1 MDYMIQDHCK
11 EGPLAACAPGD
22 RGKRGI
28 GAHALMLLIALLF
41 GNRVAAETITV
52 AVAAN
57 FADTL
62 EVLAAEFEQRSGH
75 QVRLVRGS
83 SGRHFA
89 QIVAGAPFDLFLSAD
104 AERPLELIERLQL
117 PADRVKTYANGRLV
131 LWSSSDSSS
140 EFLLNQLNSLDFRI
154 LAIANPRLA
163 PYGQAAMEVLRAL
176 HLDEA
181 LDATSGR
188 LVRGESVA
196 QAFQYVATGN
206 ADLGFVALSQ
216 VLAAERGSYWL
227 VPEELYQPIVQQLV
241 ILTERAPVAQL
252 LSFLDSPPAR
262 QIIEEAG
269 YRLLMSE

>member
-1 MDYMIQDHCK
+1 MRAWA
-11 EGPLAACAPGD
+11 LND

-28 GAHALMLLIALLF
+28 GAHALVLLIALLL

-62 EVLAAEFEQRSGH
+62 EVLAAEFEQHSGH

-117 PADRVKTYANGRLV
+117 PADRVKTYASGRLV
-131 LWSSSDSSS
+131 LWSSSDSSAES
-140 EFLLNQLNSLDFRI
+140 LLNQLNSLDFRI

-196 QAFQYVATGN
+196 HAFQYVATGN

-216 VLAAERGSYWL
+216 VLAAERDSYWL
-227 VPEELYQPIVQQLV
+227 VPDDLYQPIVQQLV
-241 ILTERAPVAQL
+241 ILTDRAPVAQL
-252 LSFLDSPPAR
+252 LSFLASPPAR

-269 YRLLMSE
+269 YRLP